1 MNLRDII
8 VFYDNMIRLA
18 YCNVENLD
26 LKNAYNLV
34 SKNRQEKIDFYRFE
48 KDKKLSA
55 GAYLLLKKL
64 LSEENITDP
73 IFKTEKYGKAYI
85 SNHENIHFN
94 ISHSGKMVLCA
105 ISDKEVG
112 ADIEY
117 IDPTIDLNIAKYY
130 FYNSEYENIM
140 NAKNKSEEFFKY
152 WVLKESYMKYTGLG
166 MNLQLD
172 SFEIMIEDTIRLKN
186 DKNNLKF
193 NLFDIENYKIGI
205 AGHYDA
211 FELREININELLY

>member
-1 MNLRDII
+1 
-8 VFYDNMIRLA
+8 
-18 YCNVENLD
+18 
-26 LKNAYNLV
+26 
-34 SKNRQEKIDFYRFE
+34 
-48 KDKKLSA
+48 
-55 GAYLLLKKL
+55 
-64 LSEENITDP
+64 
-73 IFKTEKYGKAYI
+73 
-85 SNHENIHFN
+85 
-94 ISHSGKMVLCA
+94 MVLCA
-105 ISDKEVG
+105 ISDREVG

-117 IDPTIDLNIAKYY
+117 IDPTIDLNIAKHY

-140 NAKNKSEEFFKY
+140 NAKNRPDEFFKY

-211 FELREININELLY
+211 FELREVNINELY